1 MTARRSKY
9 GAVPTTVDGIRFA
22 SKLEAKRYGELRLM
36 ERAGEIENLK
46 LQPKFPIV
54 VCGVKIG
61 SYIADFSYDD
71 RQKVGPQGQR
81 GCRVVED
88 VKGVRTAIFIMK
100 KKLVEALY
108 PGTVIVEVT
117 R

>member
-1 MTARRSKY
+1 MAARRSKY
-9 GAVPTTVDGIRFA
+9 RNVPTVVNGVRFA
-22 SKLEAKRYGELRLM
+22 SKLEAKRHAELLLM
-36 ERAGEIENLK
+36 ERAGEITNLK

-71 RQKVGPQGQR
+71 RAKVGPQGQK

-88 VKGVRTAIFIMK
+88 CKGVRTAVFIMK

-108 PGTVIVEVT
+108 PGTKIVEVVK
-117 R
+117 